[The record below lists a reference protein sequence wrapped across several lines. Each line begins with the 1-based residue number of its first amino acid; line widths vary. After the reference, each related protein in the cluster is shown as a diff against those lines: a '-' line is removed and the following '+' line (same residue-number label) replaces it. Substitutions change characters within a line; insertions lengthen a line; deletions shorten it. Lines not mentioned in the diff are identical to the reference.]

1 METKGSLNDFTG
13 SEAIPGVGLGNMRH
27 DGAVFEVKN
36 GGSTACECGS
46 RICWARGISRLVGSC
61 LWRLGRWR
69 VLGFHGSI
77 DPGFRVLFSMSADK
91 LQGFNDRCE

>member
-13 SEAIPGVGLGNMRH
+13 SEGIPGLGLGNNPH
-27 DGAVFEVKN
+27 DGAVFETKN
-36 GGSTACECGS
+36 DNSTCCECGS
-46 RICWARGISRLVGSC
+46 RICRAWGICRFVGSC
-61 LWRLGRWR
+61 LCRLGWLC
-69 VLGFHGSI
+69 VLRFHGGV

>member
-13 SEAIPGVGLGNMRH
+13 SEAIPGPKRGSILQ
-27 DGAVFEVKN
+27 DGTVFEVRN
-36 GGSTACECGS
+36 GNSTGCEYGS
-46 RICWARGISRLVGSC
+46 RICRARGIRRFGRSC
-61 LWRLGRWR
+61 LRRLGRWR
-69 VLGFHGSI
+69 VLGSYGSV